1 MDKMNIFQTPIPLI
15 IVAVVVLMV
24 VTIFRRAQPQ
34 GRKWW
39 QLLLPAIVLLS
50 AFGADF
56 LFRTDYEKIDL
67 LIKTAKEAVVAG
79 DIEQIKE
86 IISPDY
92 RDSSHNSR
100 ERIVGFCCRALS
112 RLPAE
117 KIKKRYS
124 IIEISGPRAA
134 AEMEVAVH
142 LRQESTYAAAGNIVF
157 VKLKLYFT
165 KTADKKWLV
174 NSSEILEINKQP
186 WGWKKM

>member
-15 IVAVVVLMV
+15 IVAVVVLMA
-24 VTIFRRAQPQ
+24 VTIFRRVRPQ
-34 GRKWW
+34 RRKWW
-39 QLLLPAIVLLS
+39 QLLLPAVVLLS

-56 LFRTDYEKIDL
+56 LCRTDYEKIDL
-67 LIKTAKEAVVAG
+67 IIKTAKEAAVAG
-79 DIEQIKE
+79 DIEQIEKM
-86 IISPDY
+86 ISPDY

-100 ERIVGFCCRALS
+100 ERIVTYCRSVLS

-124 IIEISGPRAA
+124 IIEISGARAA
-134 AEMEVAVH
+134 AELEVAVH
-142 LRQESTYAAAGNIVF
+142 LQQESVYAMAGNIVF

-174 NSSEILEINKQP
+174 DSSEILEVNKQP

>member
-1 MDKMNIFQTPIPLI
+1 MNIFQTPIPLI
-15 IVAVVVLMV
+15 IVAVVVLMA
-24 VTIFRRAQPQ
+24 VTIFRRTRPGQ
-34 GRKWW
+34 RKWW
-39 QLLLPAIVLLS
+39 QLLLPTIVLLS

-67 LIKTAKEAVVAG
+67 LIKTGKEAVVAG
-79 DIEQIKE
+79 DIEQIEE

-92 RDSSHNSR
+92 RDSSHDSR
-100 ERIVGFCCRALS
+100 ERLVGFCRHVLS

-117 KIKKRYS
+117 KIKKRYT
-124 IIEISGPRAA
+124 IIEISGARAT

-142 LRQESTYAAAGNIVF
+142 LRQESVYAAAGNIIF

-165 KTADKKWLV
+165 RTADKKWLV
-174 NSSEILEINKQP
+174 NSSQIQEVNKQP